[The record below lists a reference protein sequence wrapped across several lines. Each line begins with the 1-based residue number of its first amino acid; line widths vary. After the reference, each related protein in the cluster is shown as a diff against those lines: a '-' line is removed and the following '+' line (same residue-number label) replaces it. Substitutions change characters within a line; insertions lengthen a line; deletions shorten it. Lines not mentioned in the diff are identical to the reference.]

1 MRITYEGKDYDFD
14 FDGIT
19 VKQAIK
25 IEKHMGCTLAEWGK
39 RLAPE
44 DEDAG
49 EDAAENASGVDMQA
63 MQALGWLILFD
74 GKGIPVEDADF
85 KIVSLGEALNA
96 ALAAEQAAEAEAEA
110 ARPTPPQPPPNGSG
124 DAPIPALS

>member
-44 DEDAG
+44 D
-49 EDAAENASGVDMQA
+49 
-63 MQALGWLILFD
+63 
-74 GKGIPVEDADF
+74 EDADF

-124 DAPIPALS
+124 DAPIPALSLPSSPTG